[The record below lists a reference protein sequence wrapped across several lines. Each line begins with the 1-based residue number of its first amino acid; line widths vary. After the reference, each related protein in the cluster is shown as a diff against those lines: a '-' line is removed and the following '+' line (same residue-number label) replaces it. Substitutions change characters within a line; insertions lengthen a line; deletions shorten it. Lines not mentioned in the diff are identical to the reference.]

1 MNGETKDHPKGIASK
16 TQKFDLWRNT
26 CNGIVEASFAS
37 TCLLVSIRYFG
48 ASDTAK
54 SLLASGGSTG
64 FLFAPLFLI
73 LIGKSR
79 MPVSKICSTLMALT
93 AIFILISATS
103 TSAWFYVICVL
114 FGCVLAVQV
123 PSLMVHVYSNNYR
136 PNEKEGEF
144 QATSMLSSATG
155 GATALIIGLILDW
168 DLAYF
173 KVIAIGTFL
182 ICLGTA
188 YFI

>member
-54 SLLASGGSTG
+54 SLLASGGSIG

-73 LIGKSR
+73 LIGKSNF
-79 MPVSKICSTLMALT
+79 PVSKI
-93 AIFILISATS
+93 
-103 TSAWFYVICVL
+103 
-114 FGCVLAVQV
+114 
-123 PSLMVHVYSNNYR
+123 
-136 PNEKEGEF
+136 
-144 QATSMLSSATG
+144 
-155 GATALIIGLILDW
+155 
-168 DLAYF
+168 
-173 KVIAIGTFL
+173 
-182 ICLGTA
+182 
-188 YFI
+188 